1 MTFWRARGLCG
12 PSPQATNVV
21 RGDKYNGK
29 SDVTVHLKF
38 FYYGSPLVCLLMQND
53 GFEAKLSEKAGDGVL
68 TTTMTMH
75 HKNAPQCFF

>member
-12 PSPQATNVV
+12 PPLKPPTSSGVIRT
-21 RGDKYNGK
+21 DGK

-75 HKNAPQCFF
+75 HKTRRIFF